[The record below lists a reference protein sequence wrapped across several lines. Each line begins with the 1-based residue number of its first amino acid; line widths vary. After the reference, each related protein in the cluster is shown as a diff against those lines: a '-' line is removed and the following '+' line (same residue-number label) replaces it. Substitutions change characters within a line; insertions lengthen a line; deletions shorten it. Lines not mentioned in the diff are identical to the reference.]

1 MEVLC
6 ENASRSQQCGE
17 ETAKGFVS
25 LPGLRVKET
34 SPGAWEGWWQ
44 ECGQEDWGQGG
55 GGKDSSW
62 EAPPYPPSTVHR
74 PSLGAQDTD
83 PSSQGH
89 LPVWG
94 LDYCCPKELPTRTQA
109 PSAAPCEYW
118 AQNM

>member
-62 EAPPYPPSTVHR
+62 EAPPYPPHPHPGCS
-74 PSLGAQDTD
+74 
-83 PSSQGH
+83 PSSFSNVGRS
-89 LPVWG
+89 LASF
-94 LDYCCPKELPTRTQA
+94 E
-109 PSAAPCEYW
+109 
-118 AQNM
+118 